1 MSNDNRTRK
10 LVRQVERETRT
21 GKREVARSKAELE
34 REEKALI
41 AEIKKYARLGDKAMC
56 SKLAQQLI
64 SVRKHIGQ
72 NVRMSAEMSQ
82 IGNQARLGA
91 AQYRLMTVAQGT
103 TKAMTAVNSKMDT
116 KKMAQNMQQFQK
128 ATIDLNM
135 KEELMDDFLND
146 FDSNDVEAEDAMI
159 NEVLSSLAI
168 DVGNQLDQARVPTGS
183 LKSESES
190 ADLSDL
196 ERKLEQLR
204 Q

>member
-103 TKAMTAVNSKMDT
+103 TKAMTAVNS
-116 KKMAQNMQQFQK
+116 
-128 ATIDLNM
+128 
-135 KEELMDDFLND
+135 
-146 FDSNDVEAEDAMI
+146 V
-159 NEVLSSLAI
+159 SSLIFDIFGVLTAFLGAAK
-168 DVGNQLDQARVPTGS
+168 VSKLPS
-183 LKSESES
+183 LFSC
-190 ADLSDL
+190 LG
-196 ERKLEQLR
+196 LR
-204 Q
+204 QLSAKKTGLWVPGGSNGLRYLGSFFF